1 MIAALPGA
9 GALLLVAAG
18 AAKVTDPTRTAGA
31 LAAVG
36 WPSSPVL
43 VRLGAAVELALGA
56 TMIVI
61 GGPALA
67 MLVAASFLG
76 FAVFVLMALRSGAP
90 IGTCGCF
97 GRVDTP
103 PRPSHIIV
111 VVGLAAAAMVGAVT
125 EAPALAEAPWG
136 AWPIAAAIAIASY
149 ATLTHDGRRT
159 SQLREPH

>member
-18 AAKVTDPTRTAGA
+18 AAKVADPTRTAGA
-31 LAAVG
+31 LAAIG

-43 VRLGAAVELALGA
+43 VRLGAAVELALGT

-76 FAVFVLMALRSGAP
+76 FAVFVLIALRSRTP

-97 GRVDTP
+97 GRADTP

-111 VVGLAAAAMVGAVT
+111 VVALAAAATVGAVAD
-125 EAPALAEAPWG
+125 APALAEASWA
-136 AWPIAAAIAIASY
+136 AWAIAALIAATAY
-149 ATLTHDGRRT
+149 ATLTRDGGRT
-159 SQLREPH
+159 PQLRELR